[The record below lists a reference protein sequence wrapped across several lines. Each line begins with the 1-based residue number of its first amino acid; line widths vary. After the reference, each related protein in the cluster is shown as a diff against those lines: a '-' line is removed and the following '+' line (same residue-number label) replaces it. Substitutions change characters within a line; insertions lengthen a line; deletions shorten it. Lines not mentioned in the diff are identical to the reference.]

1 MKKILAFSLAICG
14 AIAVFAQTSVEGIYY
29 NIDGKTATVTYKN
42 GNPYSG
48 DLVIPDKFTASNT
61 EYTVTTIGTQAL
73 GFSGITSVSLP
84 NTITEIESDAF
95 NGATSLTELTIPA
108 SVTTLGNF
116 ILNNSAVVKLT
127 MLATTPPSTAS
138 KTFMN
143 FGTSNVTLFVP
154 EGCAGN
160 YTSAPWNTF
169 KEIVELK
176 DESGEGGE
184 GGQEGGEGG
193 EEGGEGG
200 EEGGEQGGTETAIC
214 SFSAQTANIS
224 VVNKTIYVK
233 NAESVE
239 IYDILGNKIASQS
252 GYTVGHKGIYFVVA
266 DGISYKIFI
275 Q

>member
-1 MKKILAFSLAICG
+1 MKKFLAFSWALWAAIS
-14 AIAVFAQTSVEGIYY
+14 VFAQTSVEGIYY
-29 NIDGKTATVTYKN
+29 EIDGTTATVTSKLA
-42 GNPYSG
+42 NPYFG
-48 DLVIPDKFTASNT
+48 DLVIPDKFTANNK
-61 EYTVTTIGTQAL
+61 EYTVTAIGTQAL

-84 NTITEIESDAF
+84 NTLIEIESDAF
-95 NGATSLTELTIPA
+95 NGASSLTELTIPA

-116 ILNNSAVVKLT
+116 ILNNSSVVKLT
-127 MLATTPPSTAS
+127 MLATMPPSTDER
-138 KTFMN
+138 TFKN
-143 FGTSNVTLFVP
+143 FSTSNVTLYVP
-154 EGCAGN
+154 EGSAGN
-160 YTSAPWNTF
+160 YASAPWNTF

-176 DESGEGGE
+176 NESGEGGE
-184 GGQEGGEGG
+184 GGEGGDEGGEQGQEGGE
-193 EEGGEGG
+193 E
-200 EEGGEQGGTETAIC
+200 GGTETAIC
-214 SFSAQTANIS
+214 SSSAQTANIS

>member
-1 MKKILAFSLAICG
+1 MKKFLAFSLAVVG
-14 AIAVFAQTSVEGIYY
+14 AISVFAQTSVEGIYY

-176 DESGEGGE
+176 NESGEGGE
-184 GGQEGGEGG
+184 GGQEGGE
-193 EEGGEGG
+193 
-200 EEGGEQGGTETAIC
+200 QGGTETAIC
-214 SFSAQTANIS
+214 SSSAQTANIS

>member
-1 MKKILAFSLAICG
+1 MKKFLAFSLAIIG
-14 AIAVFAQTSVEGIYY
+14 AISVLAQTSVEGIYY
-29 NIDGKTATVTYKN
+29 NIDGVTATVTYKN

-48 DLVIPDKFTASNT
+48 DVTVPDKIIVSNN
-61 EYTVTTIGTQAL
+61 EYTVTTIGEQAF
-73 GFSGITSVSLP
+73 GYFDVTSVSLP
-84 NTITEIESDAF
+84 NTIVEIQTNAF
-95 NGATSLTELTIPA
+95 YNCTSLTELTIPA

-116 ILNNSAVVKLT
+116 ILNNSSVVKLT

-143 FGTSNVTLFVP
+143 FGTSNVTLYVP

-160 YTSAPWNTF
+160 YASAPWNTF

-176 DESGEGGE
+176 DEGGEGGE
-184 GGQEGGEGG
+184 GGQEDGEQGQ
-193 EEGGEGG
+193 
-200 EEGGEQGGTETAIC
+200 EGGEQGGTETAIC
-214 SFSAQTANIS
+214 GSSAQTANIS

>member
-1 MKKILAFSLAICG
+1 MKKFLAFSLAIIG
-14 AIAVFAQTSVEGIYY
+14 AISVLAQTSVEGIYY
-29 NIDGKTATVTYKN
+29 NIDGVTATVTYKN

-48 DLVIPDKFTASNT
+48 DVTVPDKIIVSNN
-61 EYTVTTIGTQAL
+61 EYTVTTIGEQAF
-73 GFSGITSVSLP
+73 GYFDVTSVSLP
-84 NTITEIESDAF
+84 NTIVEIQTNAF
-95 NGATSLTELTIPA
+95 YNCTSLTELTIPA

-116 ILNNSAVVKLT
+116 ILNNSSVVKLT

-143 FGTSNVTLFVP
+143 FGTSNVTLYVP

-160 YTSAPWNTF
+160 YASAPWNTF

-176 DESGEGGE
+176 DEGGEGGE
-184 GGQEGGEGG
+184 GGQ
-193 EEGGEGG
+193 
-200 EEGGEQGGTETAIC
+200 EGGEQGGTETAIC
-214 SFSAQTANIS
+214 GSSVQTANIS